1 MTDLS
6 NRTSF
11 KRISADRTPSNRTPS
26 NRTPPTRRHFLGA
39 TLATAAG
46 ACAATPFATLCFAA
60 GNTLALSA
68 PAPAPAQRFVFV
80 LLRGGLD
87 GQSAVPAVGDPDFAA
102 ARGALAQFAAPAL
115 ALDNTFALHP
125 QLAQLHAMYGRGELA
140 VVHAVGLSYRERS
153 HFDAQ
158 QVLESGGVRP
168 FDITTGWLGRALAR
182 SSSKS
187 LALNTTVPLVL
198 RGPGVVDTWSPS
210 ALPDPSADLVAR
222 LERLYAGDAEL
233 ATALERAKALR
244 FDTTMPA
251 DMTAGNAMGGNARNG
266 NFTVLAQRA
275 AEFLAQPAGPQVA
288 VLELGGWDTHANQGN
303 PNGPL
308 ANNLRQLDTGL
319 AALREGLLPSGTWG
333 RTVVVVATE
342 FGREVAVNGTLG
354 TDHGTAGAAF
364 VLGGAVKGGRV
375 LADWP
380 GLARSQRFEGR
391 DLRTT
396 TDLRAVLKGVLSDHL
411 QVASRTLDTEVF
423 PGSEG
428 VRGLGLLK
436 G

>member
-1 MTDLS
+1 MNHHTLA
-6 NRTSF
+6 NRRRFLRTSVGV
-11 KRISADRTPSNRTPS
+11 SVGAA
-26 NRTPPTRRHFLGA
+26 LGTSFGPLA
-39 TLATAAG
+39 TLSF
-46 ACAATPFATLCFAA
+46 AATDAA
-60 GNTLALSA
+60 AASTN
-68 PAPAPAQRFVFV
+68 RFVFV
-80 LLRGGLD
+80 VLRGGLD
-87 GQSAVPAVGDPDFAA
+87 GLSAVPAIGDPEFAA
-102 ARGALAQFAAPAL
+102 ARGALGQFASPAL

-125 QLAQLHAMYGRGELA
+125 QLAQLHAMYGRSEL
-140 VVHAVGLSYRERS
+140 VVVQAVGLAYRERS

-158 QVLESGGVRP
+158 QVLESGATRP
-168 FDITTGWLGRALAR
+168 FEISTGWLARALAR
-182 SSSKS
+182 SGAHS
-187 LALNTTVPLVL
+187 LALNTAVPLVL

-210 ALPDPSADLVAR
+210 TLPDPSADLVAR
-222 LERLYAGDAEL
+222 LERMYAGDAEL

-244 FDTTMPA
+244 FDTAMPA
-251 DMTAGNAMGGNARNG
+251 DAAPNSMGSAAGNNRYG

-319 AALREGLLPSGTWG
+319 AALREGLMPSGTWG

-342 FGREVAVNGTLG
+342 FGREVAINGTMG
-354 TDHGTAGAAF
+354 TDHGTGGAAF

-375 LADWP
+375 VADWP

-396 TDLRAVLKGVLSDHL
+396 TDLRAVLKGVLADHL
-411 QVASRTLDTEVF
+411 QVAGQALDTEVF
-423 PGSEG
+423 PGSE
-428 VRGLGLLK
+428 VVKPVALLK